1 VAKGGLKA
9 PVYAAAP
16 VAKLGMMFMYD
27 HHTGLHVS
35 LAERYWQLREKER
48 SRERH
53 VVCDHGACELHFGD
67 LLKYVCYVRGDD
79 CTFLDL
85 SSPLARA

>member
-1 VAKGGLKA
+1 VDLVLLSHPDTLHVGALPYLVAKGGLKA

-35 LAERYWQLREKER
+35 RC
-48 SRERH
+48 SII
-53 VVCDHGACELHFGD
+53 V
-67 LLKYVCYVRGDD
+67 
-79 CTFLDL
+79 
-85 SSPLARA
+85 